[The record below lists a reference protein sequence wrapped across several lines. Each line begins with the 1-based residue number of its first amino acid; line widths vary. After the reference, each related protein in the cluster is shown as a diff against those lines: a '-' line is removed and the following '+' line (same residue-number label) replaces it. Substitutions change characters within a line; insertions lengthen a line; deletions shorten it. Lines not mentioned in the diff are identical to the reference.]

1 MTLVSSDSSIVTRP
15 VQYRDLEAVEQL
27 LLGAMD
33 TDCCSRSI
41 DSSRQL
47 QRIRYWY
54 GPLKLLNL
62 FPNRLQHLFRTYVA
76 EQNNQIRGVI
86 QISPFNCSRTT
97 WRVDRVAVEAGA
109 GAQGVGSQLL
119 RYCFETILEARTW
132 LLEVNVNH
140 ADALSLYR
148 QNGFQP
154 LAQMSYWAIV
164 PERLRELA
172 GQEPNLPNLLPVRNA
187 DAGLL
192 YQLDTAAM
200 PPLVRQVFDRRD
212 RDFKVGLF
220 SSVIAGVRQQLN
232 HTETASGYVFEPQ
245 RKAAIGYFQVRLCRD
260 LTQPHEAQLTVHP
273 AYTWLYPELLMQMA
287 RLTQSFPQ
295 SLQLVSA
302 DFQPE
307 REEYL
312 ERVGA
317 QRMEH
322 TLMMSRSVWHKVRE
336 SKPIFLEGLQLSDVL
351 QGFQPNRKPV
361 PGRIALLQPG
371 QLLSQGQNH
380 GQVDSPQRVQRF
392 EQSLR
397 DGTHHRNPCSLPD
410 HDGSQ
415 C

>member
-1 MTLVSSDSSIVTRP
+1 MTPVSSDTSIITRP

-27 LLGAMD
+27 LIGAMD

-47 QRIRYWY
+47 QRIRHWY

-76 EQNNQIRGVI
+76 EQHDQIRGVI

-97 WRVDRVAVEAGA
+97 WRVDRVAVEATPGA
-109 GAQGVGSQLL
+109 KGVGSQLL

-132 LLEVNVNH
+132 LLEVDINH
-140 ADALSLYR
+140 TDALSLYR

-154 LAQMSYWAIV
+154 LAQMTYWAIA
-164 PERLRELA
+164 PERVQELA
-172 GQEPNLPNLLPVRNA
+172 GQEPNLPNLLPVSNA

-212 RDFKVGLF
+212 RDFKVGFF
-220 SSVIAGVRQQLN
+220 SSIIAGARQQLN
-232 HTETASGYVFEPQ
+232 RTETVSGYVFEPQ

-260 LTQPHEAQLTVHP
+260 ATQPHEAQLTVHP
-273 AYTWLYPELLMQMA
+273 AYTWLYPELLTQMA
-287 RLTQSFPQ
+287 RLAQLPPQ

-312 ERVGA
+312 ERLGA

-351 QGFQPNRKPV
+351 QGLQPNRKPV

-371 QLLSQGQNH
+371 QLPH
-380 GQVDSPQRVQRF
+380 RVQHSNQALASAQRSLRL
-392 EQSLR
+392 EQSLKAVAR
-397 DGTHHRNPCSLPD
+397 RCSHHCSLPD
-410 HDGSQ
+410 HDD
-415 C
+415 